1 MRPAKYKQKKNFVLE
16 NLLLQ
21 ANLFFRRIYKQTQSQ
36 PVHLAAGV
44 KMGLEMNRSDFMYF
58 WMLGRASKRAKKA
71 LILAHLDKDLK
82 SKTRNPSSTS

>member
-1 MRPAKYKQKKNFVLE
+1 MFRKTYFYKQ
-16 NLLLQ
+16 
-21 ANLFFRRIYKQTQSQ
+21 IYFSEEFINKTQSQ

-71 LILAHLDKDLK
+71 LILAHLDKDVE